1 MEPIH
6 YSSNDMWWGTLGTVR
21 PFSNFHPDQDVM
33 EIHNALDRKDVGTL
47 VNILTNRNNAQRQV
61 IAAEY
66 KQTTNKDLI
75 ASLKKALSGD
85 LEDLLLDLMML
96 PEHFDAQRLQDA
108 MAGLGT
114 DEEGLMEILST
125 RSREQLQHINNAFQ
139 QRFKKDL
146 EKELRGETS
155 GDFAKLVVALLKKA
169 DSPALVQKDVEA
181 LAASLS
187 GKKANAA
194 PWIEIMT
201 SRNSAHLNNV
211 LMELE
216 LQLGQPVEQTL
227 EKRFSGDFQMGLK
240 VLVQCIQSPEVYLAK
255 RLSTMKTSMVHGIMV
270 SHCEEDLLCIR
281 AAFLK
286 LTGNSL
292 YSALQKHFKGEH
304 LQALLGICRSE
315 D

>member
-1 MEPIH
+1 VAMITVFIRAAILDFFFFYQH
-6 YSSNDMWWGTLGTVR
+6 CYDMWWGTLGTVR
-21 PFSNFHPDQDVM
+21 PFSNFHPNRDVM

-139 QRFKKDL
+139 QRELQRRHKDL

-155 GDFAKLVVALLKKA
+155 GDFAKLVVALLKVCFFPSGFIFFSWFV
-169 DSPALVQKDVEA
+169 DSDLR
-181 LAASLS
+181 SLY
-187 GKKANAA
+187 
-194 PWIEIMT
+194 T
-201 SRNSAHLNNV
+201 SSVAVGPRCISKR
-211 LMELE
+211 EK
-216 LQLGQPVEQTL
+216 GQRRFMDRDHDL
-227 EKRFSGDFQMGLK
+227 EKLGT
-240 VLVQCIQSPEVYLAK
+240 PE
-255 RLSTMKTSMVHGIMV
+255 
-270 SHCEEDLLCIR
+270 
-281 AAFLK
+281 
-286 LTGNSL
+286 
-292 YSALQKHFKGEH
+292 QW
-304 LQALLGICRSE
+304 
-315 D
+315 